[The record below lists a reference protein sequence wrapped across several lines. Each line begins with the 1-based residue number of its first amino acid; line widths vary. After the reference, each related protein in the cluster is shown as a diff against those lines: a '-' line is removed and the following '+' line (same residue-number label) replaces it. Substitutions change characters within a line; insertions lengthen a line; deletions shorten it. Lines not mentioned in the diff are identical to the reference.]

1 LPFFKQMLNLLVEDP
16 WLNPYQALRA
26 LIWTA
31 CALPILRGSR
41 WKLWPTALVVGLLF
55 SVPQNIGHILPNSLI
70 PLNSVRMSHLLE
82 TASSTFIFGLIV
94 AWLLFPKKAPPA

>member
-1 LPFFKQMLNLLVEDP
+1 MVTLLVADP

-26 LIWTA
+26 LIWTI

-41 WKLWPTALVVGLLF
+41 WNLWQTALVVGLMF

-70 PLNSVRMSHLLE
+70 PLNSVRISHLLE
-82 TASSTFIFGLIV
+82 TASSTFVFGLIV
-94 AWLLFPKKAPPA
+94 TWLLYPKKIR